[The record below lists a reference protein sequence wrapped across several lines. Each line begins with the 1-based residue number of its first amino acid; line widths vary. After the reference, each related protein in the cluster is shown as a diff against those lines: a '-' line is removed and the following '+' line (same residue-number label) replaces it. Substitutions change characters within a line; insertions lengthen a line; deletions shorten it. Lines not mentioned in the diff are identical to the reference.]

1 MIDLLEELWERHGVH
16 KTALFTKR
24 LDPEIDVSAAFM
36 SPWRDSPPEQIGGF
50 DVVEVIDLL
59 IPGSNL
65 PPTDALVINL
75 LDGRIVIRP
84 SGTEPMVKV
93 YVEVTELVINGDVR
107 SAERSVDH
115 KIEDLLHGV
124 SSLFQVEKD

>member
-1 MIDLLEELWERHGVH
+1 M
-16 KTALFTKR
+16 
-24 LDPEIDVSAAFM
+24 
-36 SPWRDSPPEQIGGF
+36 
-50 DVVEVIDLL
+50 L
-59 IPGSNL
+59 ISESDL

-75 LDGRIVIRP
+75 SNGRIVIRP

-93 YVEVTELVINGDVR
+93 YIEVTESVINDDVR
-107 SAERSVDH
+107 SAERSADH